1 MRHRPSRFLP
11 LGSLSLSF
19 FSSVKTF
26 RFVTT
31 RFLKTISLPFLSLS
45 HPLSCCH
52 APFSLSLSYSA
63 FPPTYTRR
71 KSFPAGVCDGARRE
85 RGVGDKMQH
94 TTNVSPFLPF
104 LHYACVRA
112 CLRAREAETAAY
124 IPRLGSAGCCES
136 HVLLPAPL
144 HTAPHHHHHHHY
156 PRGSRCVSQRT
167 EADVSKQKK
176 KKETHTPSATCQRRF
191 LNKKPTIVFCSRCRS
206 PLSAV
211 TISATTGL
219 GKVEVYAV
227 CAQLSAG
234 SGSGWSANTSSPTWL
249 QQGGVRLGCR
259 VEAVGQWQAAVAAAP
274 PDILHNKS
282 LDSVQFSRVNPKHR
296 AFAMLKLSNFWS
308 RF

>member
-1 MRHRPSRFLP
+1 MR
-11 LGSLSLSF
+11 
-19 FSSVKTF
+19 
-26 RFVTT
+26 
-31 RFLKTISLPFLSLS
+31 
-45 HPLSCCH
+45 
-52 APFSLSLSYSA
+52 
-63 FPPTYTRR
+63 
-71 KSFPAGVCDGARRE
+71 
-85 RGVGDKMQH
+85 
-94 TTNVSPFLPF
+94 
-104 LHYACVRA
+104 ACVRA
-112 CLRAREAETAAY
+112 CVPEKLKPPRTSRAWAV
-124 IPRLGSAGCCES
+124 LGVVRATCCS
-136 HVLLPAPL
+136 
-144 HTAPHHHHHHHY
+144 PHHCTL
-156 PRGSRCVSQRT
+156 PPTTTTTTTPAVRGVCRNELKQTLVN
-167 EADVSKQKK
+167 QKK